1 MKNKIILSLII
12 GMFSIISLK
21 SENLSEFDI
30 YIKVKRDANI
40 YDLKRKLKSDFNIEL
55 GESILPYR
63 LSLTSKL
70 QNSFQLV
77 NDEKT
82 KNVLRKEEPL
92 LRTYRISLT
101 SQEMLSSTLKKL
113 KLYSELEY
121 FEKVRIPK
129 FLSIGD
135 FNDPLVSEQD
145 VLKDIKAFEA
155 WEIGEGDSSIIIGI
169 SDSGLDQFHEDISP
183 NLYRFWGEIPN
194 NGIDDDLNGYVDD
207 FQGVSLENQRKS
219 SNGGNTT
226 TNVNHGLNV
235 AGIAGAM
242 AKNGKGIVG
251 TGNKCRIFP
260 IKISQGTGAN
270 IVYGYESILYAANN
284 NFDVLNCSWGAI
296 GKPSPIEQSIV
307 DYAIAKDVVIVAS
320 AGNTESGDAVEERV
334 LDWYPAGYEGVISV
348 ATMNDNE
355 NLFIRSSIN
364 PGVDVVVQGER
375 NYTTTNN
382 DGYTKSG
389 ISGTS
394 FASPVISGAVGV
406 IKYKFPNLNP
416 YQIEQIVRYS
426 GSDVSEF
433 SSDWTNIMPKY
444 FDFQQAMQ
452 FDENSILSL
461 RQSNYKF
468 YLNENDSIFVFK
480 KGDEVS
486 LNFDITNYFADL
498 TDIKFTL
505 SIAKEFV
512 PGNIGIINS
521 ELNITS
527 LKKNET
533 KNIKGFSLKIKE
545 NSFQRIILRVDYESK
560 GKKENFLIPFDN
572 MPDITNF
579 ENDFVLVSLAN
590 DGKIGY
596 NNSSQD
602 HGFGFVD
609 KKNGNLSFYAGFIG
623 FAETKSFSSTSGD
636 GFNDSDISLENNFT
650 TANNQA
656 EYSVNT
662 LPVTYK
668 NKVSLSN
675 DSNYR
680 WAKFDVSILSKN
692 SYSDFGFGIV
702 GDYDVGIYGN
712 AYINNKTEY
721 FQDGVFSDA
730 TLKAETQIAY
740 NEEESIFFGISSISK
755 ENDASIQSAGLSSDE
770 AFYIT
775 PSSIISSLSS
785 GNSKQYKSTSDIGFV
800 SGVRFSN
807 GLNANQEKNC
817 SFCLALARSKNDLQ
831 KYLGNCVL
839 GRTTSVER
847 KDDNEKLAFFNG
859 NNLTFNFNDNSLYDI
874 QITDLQG
881 RVLMIKESISLNK
894 LEQIKFNLKNGVYF
908 LSLHNSIMNYNFKIL
923 YID

>member
-1 MKNKIILSLII
+1 MNNKIILSLII
-12 GMFSIISLK
+12 GMFSLISLK

-40 YDLKRKLKSDFNIEL
+40 YELKSKLKSDFNVEL

-63 LSLTSKL
+63 LSLTSKM
-70 QNSFQLV
+70 QNSFQSA
-77 NDEKT
+77 NNKKT
-82 KNVLRKEEPL
+82 KNILRKEEPL
-92 LRTYRISLT
+92 LRTYRIALN
-101 SQEMLSSTLKKL
+101 SQERLNSCLKKL
-113 KLYSELEY
+113 KYYNELDY

-129 FLSIGD
+129 LLSIGD
-135 FNDPLVSEQD
+135 FNDPLISEQD
-145 VLKDIKAFEA
+145 VLRDIKAFEA

-169 SDSGLDQFHEDISP
+169 SDSGLDQFHEDINP
-183 NLYRFWGEIPN
+183 NLYRFWGEIPS
-194 NGIDDDLNGYVDD
+194 NGIDDDLNGYIDD
-207 FQGVSLENQRKS
+207 FQGVSLENQRKATG
-219 SNGGNTT
+219 GGNTT

-242 AKNGKGIVG
+242 AKNGKGVVG

-260 IKISQGTGAN
+260 IKISQGTGSN

-307 DYAIAKDVVIVAS
+307 DFAIAKGVVIVAS
-320 AGNTESGDAVEERV
+320 AGNTESSDEVEERV

-348 ATMNDNE
+348 ATMNDKE
-355 NLFIRSSIN
+355 NLFVRSSIN
-364 PGVDVVVQGER
+364 PGVDIVVQGER
-375 NYTTTNN
+375 NYTTTSN

-406 IKYKFPNLNP
+406 IKYKFPDLNP
-416 YQIEQIVRYS
+416 YEIEQIIRYS
-426 GSDVSEF
+426 GTDVSEF
-433 SSDWTNIMPKY
+433 SSEWTQIMPKY
-444 FDFQQAMQ
+444 FDFQKAMQ
-452 FDENSILSL
+452 FDANSILSL
-461 RQSNYKF
+461 RQSNFKF

-480 KGDEVS
+480 KGDEVKLS
-486 LNFDITNYFADL
+486 FDITNYFAAL
-498 TDIKFTL
+498 TDVKFTL

-512 PGNIGIINS
+512 PGNIEIINN
-521 ELNITS
+521 EANITS
-527 LKKNET
+527 INKNET
-533 KNIKGFSLKIKE
+533 KRVQGFSLRIKE

-560 GKKENFLIPFDN
+560 GKKEGFLIPFDN

-579 ENDFVLVSLAN
+579 ENDFLLISLAQ

-596 NNSSQD
+596 NNTNQD

-623 FAETKSFSSTSGD
+623 FADTKSFSSTSGD
-636 GFNDSDISLENNFT
+636 GFNDSDVSLENDFSSS
-650 TANNQA
+650 NNEA

-662 LPVTYK
+662 LPISYQ

-680 WAKFDVSILSKN
+680 WARFDVRIKSEN
-692 SYSDFGFGIV
+692 GYGDFGFGIV
-702 GDYDVGIYGN
+702 GDYDLGIYGN
-712 AYINNKTEY
+712 AFINNKTEY
-721 FQDGVFSDA
+721 FQDGVFSEGA
-730 TLKAETQIAY
+730 IKAETQIAI
-740 NEEESIFFGISSISK
+740 NEEENIYFGITSISK
-755 ENDASIQSAGLSSDE
+755 ENNATIQSAGLSSDE

-800 SGVRFSN
+800 SGVRFLD
-807 GLNANQEKNC
+807 GLIENQEKNC
-817 SFCLALARSKNDLQ
+817 SFCLALARNKNDLQ
-831 KYLGNCVL
+831 NYLRNCVL
-839 GRTTSVER
+839 GKTTSVENR
-847 KDDNEKLAFFNG
+847 DINEKLAYFNG
-859 NNLTFNFNDNSLYDI
+859 NILKFNFEDNGLFNF

-881 RVLMIKESISLNK
+881 RVLMNKEMISLDK
-894 LEQIKFNLKNGVYF
+894 LEQIKFSLENGVYF
-908 LSLHNSIMNYNFKIL
+908 LSLHNSIENYNFKIL
-923 YID
+923 YIE